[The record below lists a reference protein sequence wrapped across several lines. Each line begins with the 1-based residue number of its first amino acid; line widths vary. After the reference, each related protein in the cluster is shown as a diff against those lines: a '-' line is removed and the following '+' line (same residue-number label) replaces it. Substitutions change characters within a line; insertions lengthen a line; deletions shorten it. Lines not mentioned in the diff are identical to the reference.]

1 MDFEWINVIVSGI
14 CAILGAL
21 GGSVGTSI
29 IFYKQTQRTKD
40 AEADKAEVATQHEYV
55 KEWKELYEK
64 KEAKVN
70 ELDAKIDDMRK
81 ELRAEQMKN
90 NLLELEKEKLTWS
103 KCTVNGCKN
112 RQPPHYY
119 DTQGN
124 EVAVSCEHCNK

>member
-1 MDFEWINVIVSGI
+1 MEMEWVNIVVTA
-14 CAILGAL
+14 AIALLSAL
-21 GGSVGTSI
+21 GGAGL
-29 IFYKQTQRTKD
+29 IFWRQTKRMKE
-40 AEADKAEVATQHEYV
+40 AEAERAEVATQHEYV

-70 ELDAKIDDMRK
+70 ELDAKIDDLRK

-90 NLLELEKEKLTWS
+90 NLLELEKEKLKWA